1 MRNSKTIC
9 HLEIIQCFQNIVVKV
24 IVQRSSACSNRKF
37 TGKVICNEMTL
48 CKSPPVSNKKVTKSL
63 AKTLDAQER
72 EWMEKQKLIS
82 EEKLTRDCKDALK
95 ATEYVHTLLEMCNM
109 GLTIHR

>member
-1 MRNSKTIC
+1 
-9 HLEIIQCFQNIVVKV
+9 
-24 IVQRSSACSNRKF
+24 
-37 TGKVICNEMTL
+37 MTL

-95 ATEYVHTLLEMCNM
+95 ATEYVHAHDDKKKLKMMPHLSQSYTVKSPTES
-109 GLTIHR
+109 GLQMVLSLGCTCTN

>member
-1 MRNSKTIC
+1 MSLKKSFSVSKTL
-9 HLEIIQCFQNIVVKV
+9 LERY
-24 IVQRSSACSNRKF
+24 VQRSAAYSNRKF

-48 CKSPPVSNKKVTKSL
+48 CKSPPVSNKKVTKNL

-95 ATEYVHTLLEMCNM
+95 ATEYVHTLLKKCK
-109 GLTIHR
+109 T

>member
-1 MRNSKTIC
+1 MSLKKSFS
-9 HLEIIQCFQNIVVKV
+9 FQNIVGKV
-24 IVQRSSACSNRKF
+24 IIQRSAACSNRKF

-48 CKSPPVSNKKVTKSL
+48 CKSPPVSNKKVTKNL

-95 ATEYVHTLLEMCNM
+95 ATEYVHTLLKKCK
-109 GLTIHR
+109 T